1 MWISTFLAG
10 VGATGGAAL
19 LEAAALL
26 PPLALGAAF
35 DCLGAGAG
43 GGALLPPPL
52 LFLALLWVFLADA
65 ADFVL
70 CEDTLWMEEWFEG
83 KFYVNSGSCDSEKTK
98 DLEGNHWDVT

>member
-1 MWISTFLAG
+1 MAG

-43 GGALLPPPL
+43 AGGALLPPPL
-52 LFLALLWVFLADA
+52 LFLALL
-65 ADFVL
+65 
-70 CEDTLWMEEWFEG
+70 
-83 KFYVNSGSCDSEKTK
+83 
-98 DLEGNHWDVT
+98 

>member
-10 VGATGGAAL
+10 VGAAGGAAL

-43 GGALLPPPL
+43 AGGALLPPPL
-52 LFLALLWVFLADA
+52 LFLALL
-65 ADFVL
+65 
-70 CEDTLWMEEWFEG
+70 
-83 KFYVNSGSCDSEKTK
+83 
-98 DLEGNHWDVT
+98 